1 VNLLERT
8 VVAIET
14 LAVRRTL
21 ASLPVAAVREE
32 KRTPSAA
39 GPCAFSPPPEVQF
52 AAPPPPPAEQQPSLE
67 RNTSIATPS
76 SSSSMP
82 TGGDQISTTIEVPD
96 DGDSSG
102 EDAQVADKS
111 AVVPKAGE
119 EERAEVRQT

>member
-1 VNLLERT
+1 
-8 VVAIET
+8 
-14 LAVRRTL
+14 
-21 ASLPVAAVREE
+21 
-32 KRTPSAA
+32 
-39 GPCAFSPPPEVQF
+39 
-52 AAPPPPPAEQQPSLE
+52 
-67 RNTSIATPS
+67 
-76 SSSSMP
+76 MP